1 MGPRLATALVGVLDT
16 TTGSITFA
24 SAGHPSPVRIEAGRV
39 HELPV
44 PPGPPLGVQR
54 CHYKDH
60 EFRLGQGCVIMYTD
74 GLVERRGAPLDER
87 FRLLEASLRA
97 SPSTE
102 PGPVADYII
111 DAMTAGDRS
120 ADDIVVLT
128 ARRRDDGS
136 RPG

>member
-1 MGPRLATALVGVLDT
+1 M
-16 TTGSITFA
+16 
-24 SAGHPSPVRIEAGRV
+24 RIESGQA

-60 EFRLGQGCVIMYTD
+60 EFRLDEGCVMMFTD
-74 GLVERRGAPLDER
+74 GLVERRGAHLDER
-87 FRLLEASLRA
+87 FRLLESSLRA

-120 ADDIVVLT
+120 SDDIVVLT
-128 ARRRDDGS
+128 ALPAGRRR
-136 RPG
+136 PHPA